1 MDMDSTSSAIA
12 LTAVLDVPELLE
24 NILSFLPEREILT
37 SVQRVSRTWR
47 SSIAGSPRI
56 QRSLFSPKGN
66 QPAAL
71 PAWFSNGG
79 SRSGASRQSQEF
91 DIPMYKGPIASN
103 RFFKKYAGGDENEQ
117 VDLVQLYTGCE
128 FELWTHLES
137 NQEYPERTDRYVHC
151 LCFRWSDPVDTGG
164 TPEPAF
170 SSNPDLSWRHMQLC
184 DPPIAVA
191 NLHVDSELEDHSAD
205 EEYYAT
211 IFDRD
216 GITMGLVHDT
226 AAAMI
231 RSQFGEEIVSKVSW
245 SSSVTFGIEG
255 SDEGSETDK
264 PDDSGSETDEES
276 FSEQDDADEAE
287 EEDEDGGVEPA
298 QDDAEED
305 DSVYLEEEDADQEGE
320 SGGGDDENGEG
331 APASTMEIASM
342 SKVLAIPELLE
353 KILSFLPERQ
363 LIASVQRV
371 SRTWRLSVVESPSIQ
386 RKLGLPKGK
395 QCAISPISFSLEN
408 KAGEECAL
416 GVPFYEGPVATNHL
430 LKTRHDPYLGCH
442 LHYWE
447 EYRRM
452 AAKAYDVYVE
462 WEMFAAPTWGGNPA
476 FSHCSDLSWRAMQ
489 LCDPPITA
497 AILNVSGGSWE
508 VQDDLDRISATIF
521 DRDGV
526 TLGLVHDTAA
536 AVLRHSKDDSTLGWH
551 LTVTYGIK
559 HHFS

>member
-1 MDMDSTSSAIA
+1 MA

-56 QRSLFSPKGN
+56 QRRLFSPKGN

-79 SRSGASRQSQEF
+79 SMYGASRQSQEF
-91 DIPMYKGPIASN
+91 DIPMYKEPIASN

-117 VDLVQLYTGCE
+117 VDLVQLYAGCE
-128 FELWTHLES
+128 FDLWAHLES
-137 NQEYPERTDRYVHC
+137 NQKYPERTDRYMHC
-151 LCFRWSDPVDTGG
+151 LCFRWSDPVEIGG

-191 NLHVDSELEDHSAD
+191 DLHVDSELEDHSAD
-205 EEYYAT
+205 EEFYAT
-211 IFDRD
+211 IFDRA

-255 SDEGSETDK
+255 CDEGSETDRL
-264 PDDSGSETDEES
+264 DVSGDETDEES
-276 FSEQDDADEAE
+276 FSEQDDANEAE
-287 EEDEDGGVEPA
+287 EEDEDGGVESA

-305 DSVYLEEEDADQEGE
+305 DSVYPEEEDADQEGE
-320 SGGGDDENGEG
+320 NGGGDDESGED
-331 APASTMEIASM
+331 APASTMDTALSTIW
-342 SKVLAIPELLE
+342 KVLAIPELLE
-353 KILSFLPERQ
+353 NILSFLPERE

-371 SRTWRLSVVESPSIQ
+371 SRTWRSSVVESPSIQ

-395 QCAISPISFSLEN
+395 QCAISPTSFSLEN
-408 KAGEECAL
+408 KAGEECAF
-416 GVPFYEGPVATNHL
+416 GVRENAPPACRF
-430 LKTRHDPYLGCH
+430 TRGQS
-442 LHYWE
+442 
-447 EYRRM
+447 R
-452 AAKAYDVYVE
+452 
-462 WEMFAAPTWGGNPA
+462 PTT
-476 FSHCSDLSWRAMQ
+476 FSK
-489 LCDPPITA
+489 PGTT
-497 AILNVSGGSWE
+497 
-508 VQDDLDRISATIF
+508 RI
-521 DRDGV
+521 
-526 TLGLVHDTAA
+526 
-536 AVLRHSKDDSTLGWH
+536 
-551 LTVTYGIK
+551 
-559 HHFS
+559 